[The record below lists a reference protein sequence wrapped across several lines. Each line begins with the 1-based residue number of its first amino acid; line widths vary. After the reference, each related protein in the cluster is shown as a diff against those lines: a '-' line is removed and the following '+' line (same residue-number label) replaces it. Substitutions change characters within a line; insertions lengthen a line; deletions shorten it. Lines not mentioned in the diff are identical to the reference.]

1 MASEAGN
8 EHTQKPRVKTMVFFL
23 SIWNLSLW
31 AFCTVV
37 CGYNANSHRQQGF
50 IVLIICKLWIAK
62 TKTFGDFIELLPRE
76 MPPC

>member
-1 MASEAGN
+1 MVSEAGN
-8 EHTQKPRVKTMVFFL
+8 EHTQKPHGFFL
-23 SIWNLSLW
+23 SIWILSLW
-31 AFCTVV
+31 AFCTGV

-76 MPPC
+76 MPPR